1 MVDMGYDSFNPILN
15 LGTLFIL
22 ITMYFARILFFF
34 LVLRP
39 MFYKGKLKAITY
51 RQQKY

>member
-1 MVDMGYDSFNPILN
+1 MADIGYDSFNPILN

-22 ITMYFARILFFF
+22 IAFYVLRLAWFF

-39 MFYKGKLKAITY
+39 VYYKKRWISDKTY
-51 RQQKY
+51 R